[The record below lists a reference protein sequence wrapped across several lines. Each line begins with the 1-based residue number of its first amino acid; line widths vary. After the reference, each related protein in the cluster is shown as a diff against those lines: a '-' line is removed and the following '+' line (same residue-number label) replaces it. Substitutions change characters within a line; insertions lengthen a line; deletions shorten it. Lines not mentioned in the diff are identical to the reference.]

1 MVKANPNAQWEKL
14 SRRSNQ
20 GEKYLRWF
28 VDFCPAAIAMFDS
41 DLNYILVSQ
50 PWVKMLAIPRLK
62 LIGTNIYTT
71 LSIPPIQRNELDR
84 CLLGGQMY
92 YSTELEITERGGL
105 TNNFQ
110 LLIQPWYN
118 DDGSTGGIIIASSI
132 LEDCPSTDLKYL
144 LQEEIAERQYFEDA
158 FTKIGTALESTN
170 DAICIT
176 DRTGEPIYINSA
188 FSDLFSHNLNTLQN
202 SNHLGSLFA
211 EPQLAQAIHTAVV
224 YGGTWTGELEM
235 RDRNQQPIPISLK
248 VNPVKSSAGE
258 VIGITYVCT
267 NIRDRKAAEAEIN
280 KSFAALGAALEATAD
295 GILVLDAVNNIIICN
310 QKFVDLWRI
319 PKSIFTNY
327 DDSSILKYITERIK
341 SSQHLKN
348 FGEGLSSEQNSFEVV
363 ELDDGRTLECYSQ
376 PQNILN
382 NCAGRV
388 WRLRD
393 ITERLASEALVR
405 ASEEKYRL
413 QAKILESAF
422 QELKSTQSQLIQAKK
437 MSGLG
442 QLIAGIAHE
451 INNPVNFIY
460 GNLSYA
466 DRYTKDLLS
475 LIEIYRSH
483 YPNPIEA
490 VQLKLEEIDI
500 DFLVDDFMRL
510 INSIRVDAER
520 IQKIVQSLN
529 KFSRSDEV
537 GCKYVNIHEGI
548 DETLMI
554 LQSRLKT
561 NPHRPEIRVD
571 KLYGDLPEIECYAG
585 QLNQVF
591 MNLLTNA
598 IDALEED
605 AKTNGNWQV
614 INDKPQWVRNDKKI
628 SRILIKTEIQDSDLL
643 VISISDNGNG
653 IPKALHNRLFD
664 LFFTTKPVG
673 KGTGLGLSIAYQII
687 TENHGGKLSFDST
700 VGKGTEFVIEIP
712 VKQS

>member
-41 DLNYILVSQ
+41 DLNNILVSQ

-267 NIRDRKAAEAEIN
+267 NIRDRN
-280 KSFAALGAALEATAD
+280 
-295 GILVLDAVNNIIICN
+295 
-310 QKFVDLWRI
+310 
-319 PKSIFTNY
+319 
-327 DDSSILKYITERIK
+327 
-341 SSQHLKN
+341 
-348 FGEGLSSEQNSFEVV
+348 
-363 ELDDGRTLECYSQ
+363 
-376 PQNILN
+376 
-382 NCAGRV
+382 
-388 WRLRD
+388 
-393 ITERLASEALVR
+393 
-405 ASEEKYRL
+405 
-413 QAKILESAF
+413 
-422 QELKSTQSQLIQAKK
+422 
-437 MSGLG
+437 
-442 QLIAGIAHE
+442 
-451 INNPVNFIY
+451 
-460 GNLSYA
+460 
-466 DRYTKDLLS
+466 
-475 LIEIYRSH
+475 
-483 YPNPIEA
+483 
-490 VQLKLEEIDI
+490 
-500 DFLVDDFMRL
+500 
-510 INSIRVDAER
+510 
-520 IQKIVQSLN
+520 
-529 KFSRSDEV
+529 
-537 GCKYVNIHEGI
+537 
-548 DETLMI
+548 
-554 LQSRLKT
+554 
-561 NPHRPEIRVD
+561 
-571 KLYGDLPEIECYAG
+571 
-585 QLNQVF
+585 
-591 MNLLTNA
+591 
-598 IDALEED
+598 
-605 AKTNGNWQV
+605 
-614 INDKPQWVRNDKKI
+614 
-628 SRILIKTEIQDSDLL
+628 
-643 VISISDNGNG
+643 
-653 IPKALHNRLFD
+653 
-664 LFFTTKPVG
+664 
-673 KGTGLGLSIAYQII
+673 
-687 TENHGGKLSFDST
+687 
-700 VGKGTEFVIEIP
+700 
-712 VKQS
+712 